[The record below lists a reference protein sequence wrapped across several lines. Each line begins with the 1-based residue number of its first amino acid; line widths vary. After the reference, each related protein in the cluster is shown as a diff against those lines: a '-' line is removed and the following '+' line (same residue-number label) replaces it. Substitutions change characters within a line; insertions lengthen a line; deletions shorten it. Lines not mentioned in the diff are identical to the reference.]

1 MRTFWLTARIA
12 ALFFLLLVGC
22 LVATLHLFG
31 RVAGRDLVHE
41 LITLRANEGAL
52 LAERLETLLE
62 SHDLSDPAVAALL
75 ITTRAERDFELVLLD
90 LDAVPI
96 AAGCMGCEILPR
108 KMRFKRDV
116 ESRGRICQVTMNRP
130 FDVLVPIHQEG
141 VQVATLAI
149 NRPDD
154 RVNIHHR
161 FMFGLFRIGLVGLAG
176 ILALAV
182 YLTRPIRSMSRSMDR
197 VAAGELDH
205 RVPARGRDE
214 VARMGQSFNA
224 MADRIHTMIV
234 GQKELLAGVSH
245 ELRSPLARMKLILEL
260 MRNRQGSP
268 ARVDDL
274 ETEVDALDGMVEEL
288 LVASRL
294 DLGEAPLETEHV
306 DLEVLVEAGWRRIA
320 DAAEEKDIQLH
331 TAIHTGAE
339 IVDVDPDLVV
349 RILGNLFENAVRHG
363 GEGPVRFDAQ
373 PRDGRVGVVV
383 TDGGAGVAPDQI
395 EQLFEPFFRA
405 DSSRSRKTG
414 GTGLGLMVVRR
425 AIEAHGGQVTASND
439 PDGGLAVAFDLPA
452 P

>member
-52 LAERLETLLE
+52 LGERVERLLE
-62 SHDLSDPAVAALL
+62 NHELTDSEVAALL
-75 ITTRAERDFELVLLD
+75 ITTHAEREFDLVLVD
-90 LDAVPI
+90 LDGVPI
-96 AAGCMGCEILPR
+96 AAGCGGCDPNVR
-108 KMRFKRDV
+108 KERRKREV
-116 ESRGRICQVTMNRP
+116 ESRGRRCQVTLHRP
-130 FDVLVPIHQEG
+130 FDVFVPIHQG
-141 VQVATLAI
+141 GSQVATLAI
-149 NRPDD
+149 NRPE
-154 RVNIHHR
+154 NTHNAHHR
-161 FMFGLFRIGLVGLAG
+161 FLSGLFRIGLVGLAG
-176 ILALAV
+176 MVALAL
-182 YLTRPIRSMSRSMDR
+182 YLTAPVRRMSRSMDR

-205 RVPARGRDE
+205 RVPVRGRDE

-224 MADRIHTMIV
+224 MADRIRTMIV

-245 ELRSPLARMKLILEL
+245 ELRFPLARMKLSLEL
-260 MRNRQGSP
+260 LREQKAAG
-268 ARVDDL
+268 ARVDEL

-294 DLGEAPLETEHV
+294 DLAETPVETEHV
-306 DLEVLVEAGWRRIA
+306 DLEVLVEAGWRRVA
-320 DAAEEKDIQLH
+320 DAAEEKGIELR
-331 TAIHTGAE
+331 TSIAGGAE
-339 IVDVDPDLVV
+339 VVDVDSDLAIRV
-349 RILGNLFENAVRHG
+349 LGNLFENAVRHG
-363 GEGPVRFDAQ
+363 GAGPVRFEAAAQ
-373 PRDGRVGVVV
+373 EGRIRVVV
-383 TDGGAGVAPDQI
+383 TDGGEGVEPEQL

-425 AIEAHGGQVTASND
+425 AIEAHGGKVAASND
-439 PDGGLAVAFDLPA
+439 PDAGLAVTFDLPG